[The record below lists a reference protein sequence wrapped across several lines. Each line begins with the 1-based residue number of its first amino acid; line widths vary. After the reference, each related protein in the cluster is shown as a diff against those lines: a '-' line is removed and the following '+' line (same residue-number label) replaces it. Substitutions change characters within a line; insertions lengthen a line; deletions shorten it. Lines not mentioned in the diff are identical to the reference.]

1 MMFARSMFETDDM
14 IEQHHLLAEAARLV
28 DAGRLRSTEGQVL
41 GAINAANLRQAH
53 ALVESGK
60 AKGKVV
66 LAGWA

>member
-1 MMFARSMFETDDM
+1 
-14 IEQHHLLAEAARLV
+14 
-28 DAGRLRSTEGQVL
+28 VL

-53 ALVESGK
+53 ALVESGT